1 MSSPASSPAPVSS
14 RRLPPELFD
23 RLLAKAIDAAI
34 AFLLTL
40 LVPPA
45 GTLFGVIYWLTCDG
59 LFGGASPGKH
69 AVGLLVLQREARRP
83 ANLKES
89 ALRNIPFAIPAL
101 LLLLPAGPIFAMFV
115 GIPVTLLEAY
125 FLMSDPQQL
134 RLGDVFAD
142 TAVVST
148 KPKRKKRKQTKG
160 ASEPPEPVSDG
171 RSE

>member
-1 MSSPASSPAPVSS
+1 MSSPAPAA

-23 RLLAKAIDAAI
+23 RLIAKAIDAAI

-45 GTLFGVIYWLTCDG
+45 GTLFGVLFWLLSDG

-69 AVGLLVLQREARRP
+69 AVGLLVLHREQRRP

-89 ALRNIPFAIPAL
+89 ALRNLPFAIPAL
-101 LLLLPAGPIFAMFV
+101 LLLLPAGPIFAMVV
-115 GIPVTLLEAY
+115 GVPVTLLEAY
-125 FLMSDPQQL
+125 FLISDPQQL

-148 KPKRKKRKQTKG
+148 KPRRKKKKRVKG
-160 ASEPPEPVSDG
+160 PFEPPTQVSTGD
-171 RSE
+171 S

>member
-1 MSSPASSPAPVSS
+1 MSSPASPPAAK
-14 RRLPPELFD
+14 RLPPELFD
-23 RLLAKAIDAAI
+23 RLIAKAIDGAI

-45 GTLFGVIYWLTCDG
+45 GTLFGVLFWLSCDG

-69 AVGLLVLQREARRP
+69 AVGLLVLNRDARRP

-89 ALRNIPFAIPAL
+89 ALRNIPFAIPAI
-101 LLLLPAGPIFAMFV
+101 LLLLPAGPIFATVV
-115 GIPVTLLEAY
+115 GVPVALLEAY

-148 KPKRKKRKQTKG
+148 KPRRKKRKRSPAPVDT
-160 ASEPPEPVSDG
+160 AESE
-171 RSE
+171 

>member
-1 MSSPASSPAPVSS
+1 MSSPPAAK
-14 RRLPPELFD
+14 RLPPELFD

-45 GTLFGVIYWLTCDG
+45 GTIFGVLFWLMCDG

-69 AVGLLVLQREARRP
+69 AVGLIVLHREQRRP

-101 LLLLPAGPIFAMFV
+101 LLLLPAGPIFATVV
-115 GIPVTLLEAY
+115 GVPVALLEAY

-148 KPKRKKRKQTKG
+148 KPRRKKKKRVKG
-160 ASEPPEPVSDG
+160 PFEAPTQASDDS
-171 RSE
+171 SE